1 MHSIKTITNEVK
13 EVAKGNYSNS
23 KLEAVLKSIVNGV
36 IAIDNSGNVILIND
50 SAKRILDI
58 SDAEVIG
65 KHLLEVIRNYKLTQA
80 LDDYI
85 NNRTDVVLDFE
96 ITLPPSKN
104 LSVFINPIMSSEFHN
119 KRVGSVI
126 VFNDITEL
134 KRLEK
139 VRSDFVANVSHELR
153 TPLTSIMGFVETL
166 RDGNVKDEDTLK
178 KFLDIISLETERLTR
193 LINDILTLSK
203 IENVKEDINK
213 ELIDLKSEIE
223 DVIYIL
229 ENKAK
234 GKNIKVSLS
243 VQPDNLKVS
252 ADKDWIRQL
261 LLNLIDNSI
270 KYNKDNGYIW
280 IRAWEDIQD
289 VCISVKDT
297 GIGIKEE
304 YIPRIFE
311 RFYWVDKGRSG
322 NAGGTGLGLAVV
334 KHIEVTLVAGLK
346 LVTDLERIADHA
358 VDISNTVK
366 RIADEQYIKPLI
378 DIPRMADMV
387 KKMVNESLDSYVNQ
401 DSTRAFE
408 ITKMDDE
415 IDYIYKQMFRELLT
429 YMMEDPKN
437 ISQVTQFLF
446 VGRYLER
453 IADHATNICKWVI
466 YIDRGTHEDLNK

>member
-1 MHSIKTITNEVK
+1 MQKRLVVSFVIIMFLTLSLSYILFLNIYSSQAIKIVSQNLYNDASQIIYLCGKMDNIDDYVKEYINDTGNKTIIMKNGKRITGSWDDKNILDDLKNKVKGRGKANSVDTKGNDSFISVAVSSRDSDIIVFLSASYNHADFDSDAWTYLLLIFLMDIIISTVLWYRFTYRNVHSIKTITNEVK
-13 EVAKGNYSNS
+13 EVAKGNYSRTIRYEYDDEIGDLVKTFNYMSSELKSSMQDMYDKNS

-58 SDAEVIG
+58 SDADVIG
-65 KHLLEVIRNYKLTQA
+65 KHLLEVIRNYKLAQA

-166 RDGNVKDEDTLK
+166 RDGNVKDEATLK

-223 DVIYIL
+223 DVISWRIRQ
-229 ENKAK
+229 KAK
-234 GKNIKVSLS
+234 ISKSVYLCSL
-243 VQPDNLKVS
+243 
-252 ADKDWIRQL
+252 I
-261 LLNLIDNSI
+261 I
-270 KYNKDNGYIW
+270 
-280 IRAWEDIQD
+280 
-289 VCISVKDT
+289 
-297 GIGIKEE
+297 
-304 YIPRIFE
+304 
-311 RFYWVDKGRSG
+311 
-322 NAGGTGLGLAVV
+322 
-334 KHIEVTLVAGLK
+334 
-346 LVTDLERIADHA
+346 
-358 VDISNTVK
+358 
-366 RIADEQYIKPLI
+366 
-378 DIPRMADMV
+378 
-387 KKMVNESLDSYVNQ
+387 
-401 DSTRAFE
+401 
-408 ITKMDDE
+408 
-415 IDYIYKQMFRELLT
+415 
-429 YMMEDPKN
+429 
-437 ISQVTQFLF
+437 
-446 VGRYLER
+446 
-453 IADHATNICKWVI
+453 
-466 YIDRGTHEDLNK
+466 

>member
-1 MHSIKTITNEVK
+1 
-13 EVAKGNYSNS
+13 
-23 KLEAVLKSIVNGV
+23 
-36 IAIDNSGNVILIND
+36 
-50 SAKRILDI
+50 
-58 SDAEVIG
+58 
-65 KHLLEVIRNYKLTQA
+65 
-80 LDDYI
+80 
-85 NNRTDVVLDFE
+85 
-96 ITLPPSKN
+96 
-104 LSVFINPIMSSEFHN
+104 MSSEFHN

-166 RDGNVKDEDTLK
+166 RDGNVKDEATLK

-234 GKNIKVSLS
+234 GKNIKISLS
-243 VQPDNLKVS
+243 AQPDNLKVS
-252 ADKDWIRQL
+252 ADKDWIHQL

-280 IRAWEDIQD
+280 IRAWENIQN

-311 RFYWVDKGRSG
+311 RFYRVDKGRSG

-334 KHIEVTLVAGLK
+334 KHIE
-346 LVTDLERIADHA
+346 
-358 VDISNTVK
+358 
-366 RIADEQYIKPLI
+366 
-378 DIPRMADMV
+378 
-387 KKMVNESLDSYVNQ
+387 
-401 DSTRAFE
+401 
-408 ITKMDDE
+408 
-415 IDYIYKQMFRELLT
+415 DYI
-429 YMMEDPKN
+429 
-437 ISQVTQFLF
+437 S
-446 VGRYLER
+446 GRFKTCYR
-453 IADHATNICKWVI
+453 P
-466 YIDRGTHEDLNK
+466 